1 MSGGQALGSG
11 AADAGMSDREK
22 RLAALERRGLGGG
35 GGAAPAAAPEPAPPA
50 APPPTSGGEAGASRA
65 FTSDQDWHRLGDV
78 LQSRGERTSGG
89 GDDEDEALA
98 AAIAA
103 SLQAPATRPPGA
115 EPPPGPKYAA
125 QLAQLKEMGFT
136 DETACT
142 LALDAAGGD
151 VATAMGAL
159 VG

>member
-1 MSGGQALGSG
+1 MFRETG
-11 AADAGMSDREK
+11 A
-22 RLAALERRGLGGG
+22 
-35 GGAAPAAAPEPAPPA
+35 
-50 APPPTSGGEAGASRA
+50 T
-65 FTSDQDWHRLGDV
+65 T
-78 LQSRGERTSGG
+78 TGG

-125 QLAQLKEMGFT
+125 QLAQLKELGFT

-151 VATAMGAL
+151 VAAAMGAL

>member
-1 MSGGQALGSG
+1 M
-11 AADAGMSDREK
+11 
-22 RLAALERRGLGGG
+22 
-35 GGAAPAAAPEPAPPA
+35 
-50 APPPTSGGEAGASRA
+50 
-65 FTSDQDWHRLGDV
+65 
-78 LQSRGERTSGG
+78 LQSRGERTTGG

>member
-1 MSGGQALGSG
+1 MRRDALNLSRVWWPRHARTATRTTG
-11 AADAGMSDREK
+11 
-22 RLAALERRGLGGG
+22 
-35 GGAAPAAAPEPAPPA
+35 
-50 APPPTSGGEAGASRA
+50 TCEAGASRA